1 MILIK
6 YLILLLLLFVSSIT
20 YAQNCTK
27 YKNLSPIQKGRLEF
41 AYYQGKPFDLGYT
54 MSAVSLMES
63 NAGKWRL
70 NIKTGDL
77 GLFQVNQNTAKN
89 VLGVTNHYKIL
100 ELNEKLI
107 YDDILNAYIA
117 LDVMQYFLKYHKG
130 NWKKMVM
137 SYNNGFN
144 INTKKSRDYLDKVI
158 QSVKLL
164 KTCMKLH

>member
-1 MILIK
+1 MYKLSIFICM
-6 YLILLLLLFVSSIT
+6 LF
-20 YAQNCTK
+20 YATASHAMNCSR
-27 YKNLSPIQKGRLEF
+27 YDELSPIQKGRLEF

-54 MSAVSLMES
+54 ISAVSLMES